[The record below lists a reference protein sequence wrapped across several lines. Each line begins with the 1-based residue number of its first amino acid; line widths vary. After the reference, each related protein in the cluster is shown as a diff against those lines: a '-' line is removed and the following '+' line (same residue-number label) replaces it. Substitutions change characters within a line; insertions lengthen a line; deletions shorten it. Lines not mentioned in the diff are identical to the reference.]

1 MKQRGLALVLVLWL
15 LALLVGVVGAFALS
29 SRIESLLGRSAL
41 SLAQARLAAE
51 AGIEL
56 AILRMRDPNPDNRLV
71 PDGRPYNMDF
81 PPARLTLRVTD
92 ESGRLDL
99 NVADPDNLA
108 RLFQFY
114 EVDEEQALALA
125 DAIAD
130 WRDPDDLVMM
140 RGAEGAEYAAAGLA
154 YGPADSPFV
163 SVAELQRV
171 LGMTP
176 ELFQKVAPSL
186 TVHSGRPVNTSFAD
200 AAVLEALG
208 IEAEAAVDFLTVRNN
223 WTPSSGEPPLSPDG
237 TALSASGSGT
247 YSIEAR
253 AALTDG
259 TRLMVTQ
266 TVRVGGGDAVGRP
279 YSILDKREGEIH

>member
-1 MKQRGLALVLVLWL
+1 MRQRGLALVLVLWL

-56 AILRMRDPNPDNRLV
+56 AVLRMRDPVAENRLV
-71 PDGRPYNMDF
+71 PDGRPYNMVF
-81 PPARLTLRVTD
+81 ETARLTLRVSD

-99 NVADPDNLA
+99 NTADPANLA
-108 RLFQFY
+108 QLFQFY

-140 RGAEGAEYAAAGLA
+140 RGAEGAEYAAAGLP
-154 YGPADSPFV
+154 YGPADSSFV

-186 TVHSGRPVNTSFAD
+186 TVYSGRPVNTSFAD
-200 AAVLEALG
+200 AAVLAALG
-208 IEAEAAVDFLTVRNN
+208 IEAEAAIDFLNVRND
-223 WTPSSGEPPLSPDG
+223 WTPASGEPPLAPDG

-253 AALTDG
+253 AALSDG
-259 TRLMVTQ
+259 TRLMLTQ

-279 YSILDKREGEIH
+279 YSILQKREGEIH